1 VHARSNVR
9 QLLLFLGT
17 SALAACSGGGASG
30 GSAAPAAAPTA
41 SPTATPV
48 PNPRPAASGD
58 AFVYAGT
65 LTQSFTRYATP
76 APTPT
81 DSSTPAPTPT
91 PFVTTNTTSISQS
104 VAVGT
109 GASFAG
115 ASGLVT
121 FTTKETDAGAH
132 TTVTQTSTNYV
143 DYAADATRANGVD
156 VTLVGTTESN
166 SNGLS
171 DQTVTG
177 TGNGVY
183 DELPEI
189 TNAQWAPTAAR
200 TYTENDPGGETFTQT
215 YAADGS
221 YNATYSYPGGGAGQ
235 VQANSDGSAVYSTQ
249 ALDQANPSAE
259 SAITIDVPSAG
270 QIPIET
276 TIVGESFPQTQIF
289 DVPVWYPSTPP
300 VLAGDTFVD
309 QGPTSMPSTCGAASA
324 YATAATDAIVET
336 RVRLDVVFGEIET
349 TTQTSYLASPYGVVC
364 AVLHDDLETY
374 YDYSGQTPYVVEFSN
389 TPLQSTIV
397 NETLGLQSATL
408 ASASTSSAARSH
420 RTAAAATAST
430 LGVPNASVLA
440 AHVRAVIAQAR
451 AEHRRSLFTSV
462 HARKTR

>member
-1 VHARSNVR
+1 MLARPNVR

-17 SALAACSGGGASG
+17 TVLAACSGGGSG
-30 GSAAPAAAPTA
+30 GPAAPAAAPTA

-91 PFVTTNTTSISQS
+91 PFVTTNTTSVSQS

-109 GASFAG
+109 GASFSG
-115 ASGLVT
+115 QTGLVA

-132 TTVTQTSTNYV
+132 SSVTQTSTNYV
-143 DYAADATRANGVD
+143 DYVADAARTNGVD
-156 VTLVGTTESN
+156 VTLIGNTDSN

-171 DQTVTG
+171 DQTIEG

-183 DELPEI
+183 DELPEV

-200 TYTENDPGGETFTQT
+200 TYTENDPGGETFTET

-276 TIVGESFPQTQIF
+276 TIVGESFPQTQVL

-309 QGPTSMPSTCGAASA
+309 QGPTSMPSACGAASH
-324 YATAATDAIVET
+324 YASAGTDAIVET

-349 TTQTSYLASPYGVVC
+349 TTQTSYVASPYGVVC

-374 YDYSGQTPYVVEFSN
+374 YDYSGQTPYIVEFSN
-389 TPLQSTIV
+389 TPVQSTIV
-397 NETLGLQSATL
+397 NETLGLQTATL
-408 ASASTSSAARSH
+408 ASTGTSGASRTR
-420 RTAAAATAST
+420 RTAGSATAGI
-430 LGVPNASVLA
+430 LGVPNASVLD
-440 AHVRAVIAQAR
+440 AHVRAVIAHAR
-451 AEHRRSLFTSV
+451 AEHRRTLFTSL
-462 HARKTR
+462 HARNTR

>member
-1 VHARSNVR
+1 MHARPNVR

-17 SALAACSGGGASG
+17 TVLAACSGGGGSG
-30 GSAAPAAAPTA
+30 GSVAPAAAPTA

-58 AFVYAGT
+58 AFTYAGT

-76 APTPT
+76 APAPT

-91 PFVTTNTTSISQS
+91 PFVTTNTTTVSQS

-109 GASFAG
+109 GASFSG
-115 ASGLVT
+115 ATGLVT
-121 FTTKETDAGAH
+121 FTTKETDAGAT

-143 DYAADATRANGVD
+143 NYLADATRTNGVD
-156 VTLVGTTESN
+156 VTLVGNTDST

-171 DQTVTG
+171 DQTVEG

-183 DELPEI
+183 DELPEV

-215 YAADGS
+215 YNSDGS
-221 YNATYSYPGGGAGQ
+221 YDASYSYPGGGSGQ
-235 VQANSDGSAVYSTQ
+235 VQANSDGSAVYSTN
-249 ALDQANPSAE
+249 ALGLTSTANE

-270 QIPIET
+270 QIPIES
-276 TIVGESFPQTQIF
+276 TIVGASFPQTQIF

-300 VLAGDTFVD
+300 VLASDTFVD
-309 QGPTSMPSTCGAASA
+309 QGPTSMPSGCGAASQ
-324 YATAATDAIVET
+324 YASAGTDAIVET
-336 RVRLDVVFGEIET
+336 RVRLDVVFGELET

-374 YDYSGQTPYVVEFSN
+374 YDYSGQTPYVVLFAN
-389 TPLQSTIV
+389 VPVQSTIL

-408 ASASTSSAARSH
+408 A
-420 RTAAAATAST
+420 
-430 LGVPNASVLA
+430 
-440 AHVRAVIAQAR
+440 
-451 AEHRRSLFTSV
+451 
-462 HARKTR
+462 